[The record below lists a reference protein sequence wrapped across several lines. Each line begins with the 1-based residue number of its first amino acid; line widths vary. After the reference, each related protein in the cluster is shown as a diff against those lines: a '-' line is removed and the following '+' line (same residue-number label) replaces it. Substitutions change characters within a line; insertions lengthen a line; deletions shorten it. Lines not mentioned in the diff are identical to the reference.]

1 MLQMHSYPLFH
12 TRLFGLQFFSETS
25 PASRPHSFENGHEQE
40 CVMQKDTFVEMMMM
54 GMSRYALYQP
64 HDPMREVADIVT

>member
-1 MLQMHSYPLFH
+1 
-12 TRLFGLQFFSETS
+12 
-25 PASRPHSFENGHEQE
+25 
-40 CVMQKDTFVEMMMM
+40 MQKDTFVEMMMM